1 MSFLGLA
8 QAFFTGEI
16 CPGSH
21 IFSVW
26 VQFKGQGL
34 DKAVSLLAL
43 DLSFK
48 VKIGLG
54 TLFFFFPLVFI
65 LSMTLTFEGWAQSH
79 ISSLLEGGSFFK
91 VSD

>member
-8 QAFFTGEI
+8 QACFTGEI
-16 CPGSH
+16 CLGSH

-34 DKAVSLLAL
+34 DKTVSLLAL

-54 TLFFFFPLVFI
+54 TLFFSPPFGFYLVCDSYF
-65 LSMTLTFEGWAQSH
+65 
-79 ISSLLEGGSFFK
+79 
-91 VSD
+91 